1 MRREI
6 NKTWL
11 KSLEYVLPQFWPA
24 NSYLFNQCN
33 LSVWEGIFAKWLEE
47 QSLAVH
53 LLTEILSENSISVYL
68 LLSEAWY
75 ESITCSVNIHVDLT
89 PFPHE
94 RIRSGMHES
103 LCKPQKTSTLYGFLL
118 AKVHISPSVS
128 VHRGYSLITG
138 CDVNCG
144 VPWAQEFLPQ
154 REGLGKKKKKNHG
167 HILQSE
173 RDKSW
178 VPRADSEKLNLRK
191 ESQKI
196 SVYVLTHIFLWGES
210 KHIFSPMKKLHY
222 ICSNAGVT
230 LFKFVR
236 SASKITNCIAVI
248 SRWLHKLS
256 DIFI

>member
-154 REGLGKKKKKNHG
+154 REGLGKKKKKKIMVIFYRVSG
-167 HILQSE
+167 TQVEFLGLTQ
-173 RDKSW
+173 KS
-178 VPRADSEKLNLRK
+178 
-191 ESQKI
+191 
-196 SVYVLTHIFLWGES
+196 
-210 KHIFSPMKKLHY
+210 
-222 ICSNAGVT
+222 
-230 LFKFVR
+230 
-236 SASKITNCIAVI
+236 
-248 SRWLHKLS
+248 
-256 DIFI
+256 